1 MAAAAF
7 AALAPL
13 LGVELYAALPVV
25 AGAPP
30 VPAPFPVADELV
42 AVARPVLA
50 AGELPVAVEPC
61 AETVGAAA
69 VPAIAKGVSDIAK
82 RIAVK
87 VKNDFC
93 SVFISRNE
101 DG

>member
-1 MAAAAF
+1 
-7 AALAPL
+7 
-13 LGVELYAALPVV
+13 
-25 AGAPP
+25 
-30 VPAPFPVADELV
+30 
-42 AVARPVLA
+42 
-50 AGELPVAVEPC
+50 
-61 AETVGAAA
+61 